1 MADTQASGIADVD
14 NSQDQQIDSI
24 DCSDAC
30 NMHDY
35 LFQPDV
41 WVVGCVFHVQV
52 NRDEIAITYYSV
64 NMDSWHMVYRTSL
77 FLFAAYGLFGLLH
90 HNIYRKM
97 TLYY

>member
-1 MADTQASGIADVD
+1 MADTQASDIADVD

-24 DCSDAC
+24 DCSGAC
-30 NMHDY
+30 NMHYY

-41 WVVGCVFHVQV
+41 WVVGCVFHAQV
-52 NRDEIAITYYSV
+52 NRDAIAMTYYSV

-77 FLFAAYGLFGLLH
+77 FPFAAYGLVGLLH
-90 HNIYRKM
+90 HNIYRKV